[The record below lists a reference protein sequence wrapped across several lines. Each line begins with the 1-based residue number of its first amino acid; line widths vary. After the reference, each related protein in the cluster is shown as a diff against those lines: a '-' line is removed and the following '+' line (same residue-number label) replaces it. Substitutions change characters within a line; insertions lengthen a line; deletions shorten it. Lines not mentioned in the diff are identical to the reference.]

1 MSSYKSNK
9 RKVQEPA
16 TAYKSIPKQKG
27 IGADFDFEKDFK
39 SGYTPDE
46 FLVEMKKRISK
57 FPWKK

>member
-1 MSSYKSNK
+1 MSNDKSNS
-9 RKVQEPA
+9 RKVEEPA
-16 TAYKSIPKQKG
+16 TAYRSIPKQKG
-27 IGADFDFEKDFK
+27 IGLDFDFEKESK